1 MTNIEQA
8 YNILKVLFI
17 LLGVAIC
24 IESIRQIYINN
35 KKGDLEGKKRNI
47 VTLIALFFGF
57 NLYLV
62 SIGYTIVVIIY
73 GMILFIYGVCLLVI
87 GWKKSD
93 EIKKTRG
100 FLITV
105 VMFIY
110 IVTSVICGLL
120 LTNI

>member
-35 KKGDLEGKKRNI
+35 KKGDLEGKKRNK

-57 NLYLV
+57 NR
-62 SIGYTIVVIIY
+62 GYTWIIRFREFKK
-73 GMILFIYGVCLLVI
+73 IL
-87 GWKKSD
+87 
-93 EIKKTRG
+93 
-100 FLITV
+100 
-105 VMFIY
+105 
-110 IVTSVICGLL
+110 
-120 LTNI
+120 